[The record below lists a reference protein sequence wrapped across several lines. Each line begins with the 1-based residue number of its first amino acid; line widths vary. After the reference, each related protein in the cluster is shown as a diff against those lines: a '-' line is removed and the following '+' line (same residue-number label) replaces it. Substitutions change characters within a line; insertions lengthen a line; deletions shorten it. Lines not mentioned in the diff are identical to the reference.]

1 MTKWILCI
9 TKKIDIIFAIKSMTR
24 LKNVKKI
31 VICDMIVENQNI

>member
-1 MTKWILCI
+1 M
-9 TKKIDIIFAIKSMTR
+9 KKTDIVFAIKSMIR